1 MERIAEKLSEI
12 EKTARAIVDNAQEQ
26 KHQMEM
32 QMQKKRDTFDADMEK
47 ETNEKILKIQSDLA
61 TNMEKL
67 LKKQEEQNNNEIE
80 SLKQDFKEH
89 HSEYAKQILERV
101 IKVQEA
107 VALRDVMRYSGI
119 VTKVAAMRAKLLKPQ
134 DYEQLASMNTV
145 TDIIEYLKQTKSYGK
160 FITQMDESLY
170 HRGNIEKVLIQSL
183 YDDYTRLYRFADM
196 QQKDFLKTFM
206 KRYEV
211 DLIRYCLRIVFNH
224 SNVPF
229 DLNYKKPFFDK
240 YSKIRIDQLVTAK
253 NIDHLVDYLKN
264 TEYYAPLSRIR
275 QSGAST
281 LADYELALDLY
292 YFSMMWKERKGN
304 WDKKDKE
311 MLTKELGAKID
322 LLNLQWIYRAKKYY
336 HMLAPDI
343 YTLLIPIQ
351 HKLSNQEF
359 KDLVEA
365 PSVEEFKRR
374 LNETYY
380 GKKYEFGEQVQIES
394 IVNECVEHIL
404 TIAYRNHPYSLASIQ
419 QYLFLKEEEIYKI
432 TTALECIRYG
442 LSQRETLRY
451 LVREQR
457 RQGGNAS

>member
-1 MERIAEKLSEI
+1 M
-12 EKTARAIVDNAQEQ
+12 
-26 KHQMEM
+26 
-32 QMQKKRDTFDADMEK
+32 
-47 ETNEKILKIQSDLA
+47 
-61 TNMEKL
+61 
-67 LKKQEEQNNNEIE
+67 
-80 SLKQDFKEH
+80 
-89 HSEYAKQILERV
+89 
-101 IKVQEA
+101 
-107 VALRDVMRYSGI
+107 RDVMRYSGI

-134 DYEQLASMNTV
+134 DYERLASMNTV

-160 FITQMDESLY
+160 FINQMDESLY

-196 QQKDFLKTFM
+196 QQKEFLKIFM

-240 YSKIRIDQLVTAK
+240 YSKIR
-253 NIDHLVDYLKN
+253 
-264 TEYYAPLSRIR
+264 
-275 QSGAST
+275 
-281 LADYELALDLY
+281 
-292 YFSMMWKERKGN
+292 N
-304 WDKKDKE
+304 WNKKDQE

-365 PSVEEFKRR
+365 PSVEEFTRR

-394 IVNECVEHIL
+394 VVNECVEHIL

-419 QYLFLKEEEIYKI
+419 QYLFLKEEETYKI

-451 LVREQR
+451 LVR
-457 RQGGNAS
+457 

>member
-1 MERIAEKLSEI
+1 MR
-12 EKTARAIVDNAQEQ
+12 N
-26 KHQMEM
+26 
-32 QMQKKRDTFDADMEK
+32 
-47 ETNEKILKIQSDLA
+47 
-61 TNMEKL
+61 
-67 LKKQEEQNNNEIE
+67 
-80 SLKQDFKEH
+80 
-89 HSEYAKQILERV
+89 
-101 IKVQEA
+101 
-107 VALRDVMRYSGI
+107 VMRYSGI

-134 DYEQLASMNTV
+134 DYEQLASMDTV

-196 QQKDFLKTFM
+196 QQKDFLKIFM

-211 DLIRYCLRIVFNH
+211 DLVRYCLRIVFNH

-336 HMLAPDI
+336 HKI
-343 YTLLIPIQ
+343 G
-351 HKLSNQEF
+351 
-359 KDLVEA
+359 
-365 PSVEEFKRR
+365 R
-374 LNETYY
+374 
-380 GKKYEFGEQVQIES
+380 
-394 IVNECVEHIL
+394 
-404 TIAYRNHPYSLASIQ
+404 AS
-419 QYLFLKEEEIYKI
+419 
-432 TTALECIRYG
+432 C
-442 LSQRETLRY
+442 RER
-451 LVREQR
+451 V
-457 RQGGNAS
+457 

>member
-32 QMQKKRDTFDADMEK
+32 QMQKKRDAFDADMEK

-107 VALRDVMRYSGI
+107 IALRDVMRYSGI

-134 DYEQLASMNTV
+134 DYEQLASMDTV

-196 QQKDFLKTFM
+196 QQKDFLKIFM

-211 DLIRYCLRIVFNH
+211 DLVRYCLRIVFNH

-292 YFSMMWKERKGN
+292 YFSMMWNLRI
-304 WDKKDKE
+304 KKKF
-311 MLTKELGAKID
+311 
-322 LLNLQWIYRAKKYY
+322 LNI
-336 HMLAPDI
+336 
-343 YTLLIPIQ
+343 
-351 HKLSNQEF
+351 
-359 KDLVEA
+359 
-365 PSVEEFKRR
+365 
-374 LNETYY
+374 
-380 GKKYEFGEQVQIES
+380 
-394 IVNECVEHIL
+394 
-404 TIAYRNHPYSLASIQ
+404 
-419 QYLFLKEEEIYKI
+419 
-432 TTALECIRYG
+432 
-442 LSQRETLRY
+442 
-451 LVREQR
+451 
-457 RQGGNAS
+457 

>member
-1 MERIAEKLSEI
+1 
-12 EKTARAIVDNAQEQ
+12 
-26 KHQMEM
+26 
-32 QMQKKRDTFDADMEK
+32 
-47 ETNEKILKIQSDLA
+47 
-61 TNMEKL
+61 
-67 LKKQEEQNNNEIE
+67 
-80 SLKQDFKEH
+80 
-89 HSEYAKQILERV
+89 
-101 IKVQEA
+101 
-107 VALRDVMRYSGI
+107 
-119 VTKVAAMRAKLLKPQ
+119 
-134 DYEQLASMNTV
+134 
-145 TDIIEYLKQTKSYGK
+145 
-160 FITQMDESLY
+160 
-170 HRGNIEKVLIQSL
+170 
-183 YDDYTRLYRFADM
+183 
-196 QQKDFLKTFM
+196 
-206 KRYEV
+206 
-211 DLIRYCLRIVFNH
+211 
-224 SNVPF
+224 
-229 DLNYKKPFFDK
+229 
-240 YSKIRIDQLVTAK
+240 
-253 NIDHLVDYLKN
+253 
-264 TEYYAPLSRIR
+264 
-275 QSGAST
+275 
-281 LADYELALDLY
+281 
-292 YFSMMWKERKGN
+292 MMWKERKGN

-311 MLTKELGAKID
+311 MLTKELGTKID

-442 LSQRETLRY
+442 LSQRETLQY
-451 LVREQR
+451 LVQKQR

>member
-1 MERIAEKLSEI
+1 M
-12 EKTARAIVDNAQEQ
+12 
-26 KHQMEM
+26 
-32 QMQKKRDTFDADMEK
+32 
-47 ETNEKILKIQSDLA
+47 
-61 TNMEKL
+61 
-67 LKKQEEQNNNEIE
+67 
-80 SLKQDFKEH
+80 
-89 HSEYAKQILERV
+89 
-101 IKVQEA
+101 
-107 VALRDVMRYSGI
+107 RDVMRYSGI

-134 DYEQLASMNTV
+134 DYEQLASMDTV

-196 QQKDFLKTFM
+196 QQKDFLKIFM

-211 DLIRYCLRIVFNH
+211 DLVRYCLRIVFNH

-292 YFSMMWKERKGN
+292 YFSMMWK
-304 WDKKDKE
+304 
-311 MLTKELGAKID
+311 
-322 LLNLQWIYRAKKYY
+322 
-336 HMLAPDI
+336 DI

-442 LSQRETLRY
+442 LSKRETLQY
-451 LVREQR
+451 LVQKQR

>member
-1 MERIAEKLSEI
+1 MR
-12 EKTARAIVDNAQEQ
+12 N
-26 KHQMEM
+26 
-32 QMQKKRDTFDADMEK
+32 
-47 ETNEKILKIQSDLA
+47 
-61 TNMEKL
+61 
-67 LKKQEEQNNNEIE
+67 
-80 SLKQDFKEH
+80 
-89 HSEYAKQILERV
+89 
-101 IKVQEA
+101 
-107 VALRDVMRYSGI
+107 VMRYSGI

-134 DYEQLASMNTV
+134 DYEQLASMDTV

-196 QQKDFLKTFM
+196 QQKDFLKIFM

-211 DLIRYCLRIVFNH
+211 DLVRYCLRIVFNH

-311 MLTKELGAKID
+311 MLT
-322 LLNLQWIYRAKKYY
+322 KKYY

-442 LSQRETLRY
+442 LSQRETLQY
-451 LVREQR
+451 LVQKQR

>member
-1 MERIAEKLSEI
+1 M
-12 EKTARAIVDNAQEQ
+12 
-26 KHQMEM
+26 
-32 QMQKKRDTFDADMEK
+32 
-47 ETNEKILKIQSDLA
+47 
-61 TNMEKL
+61 
-67 LKKQEEQNNNEIE
+67 
-80 SLKQDFKEH
+80 
-89 HSEYAKQILERV
+89 
-101 IKVQEA
+101 
-107 VALRDVMRYSGI
+107 RDVMRYSGI

-134 DYEQLASMNTV
+134 DYEQLASMDTV

-196 QQKDFLKTFM
+196 QQKDFLKIFM

-211 DLIRYCLRIVFNH
+211 DLVRYCLRIVFNH

-311 MLTKELGAKID
+311 ML
-322 LLNLQWIYRAKKYY
+322 
-336 HMLAPDI
+336 APDI

-351 HKLSNQEF
+351 HKVSNQEF
-359 KDLVEA
+359 KVLVEA

-442 LSQRETLRY
+442 LSQRETLQY
-451 LVREQR
+451 LVQKQR

>member
-1 MERIAEKLSEI
+1 
-12 EKTARAIVDNAQEQ
+12 
-26 KHQMEM
+26 
-32 QMQKKRDTFDADMEK
+32 
-47 ETNEKILKIQSDLA
+47 
-61 TNMEKL
+61 
-67 LKKQEEQNNNEIE
+67 
-80 SLKQDFKEH
+80 
-89 HSEYAKQILERV
+89 
-101 IKVQEA
+101 
-107 VALRDVMRYSGI
+107 MRYSGI
-119 VTKVAAMRAKLLKPQ
+119 VTKVAAMRTKLLKPQ

-196 QQKDFLKTFM
+196 QQKDFLKIFM

-211 DLIRYCLRIVFNH
+211 DLVRYCLRIVFNH

-311 MLTKELGAKID
+311 
-322 LLNLQWIYRAKKYY
+322 
-336 HMLAPDI
+336 MLAPDI

-442 LSQRETLRY
+442 LSQRETLQY
-451 LVREQR
+451 LVQKQR

>member
-1 MERIAEKLSEI
+1 
-12 EKTARAIVDNAQEQ
+12 
-26 KHQMEM
+26 
-32 QMQKKRDTFDADMEK
+32 MQKKRDAFDADMEK

-107 VALRDVMRYSGI
+107 IALRDVMRYSGI

-134 DYEQLASMNTV
+134 DYEQLASMDTV

-196 QQKDFLKTFM
+196 QQKDFLKIFM

-211 DLIRYCLRIVFNH
+211 DLVRYCLRIVFNH

-365 PSVEEFKRR
+365 PSVEEFRRR

-442 LSQRETLRY
+442 LSQRETLQY
-451 LVREQR
+451 LVQKQR

>member
-32 QMQKKRDTFDADMEK
+32 QMQKKRDAFDVDMEK

-101 IKVQEA
+101 IKVYEA

-160 FITQMDESLY
+160 FINQMDESLY

-196 QQKDFLKTFM
+196 QQKDFLKIFM

-211 DLIRYCLRIVFNH
+211 ELVRYCLRIVFNH

-442 LSQRETLRY
+442 LSQRETLQY
-451 LVREQR
+451 LVQKQR

>member
-12 EKTARAIVDNAQEQ
+12 EMTARSIVDGAQEQ

-32 QMQKKRDTFDADMEK
+32 KMQKQRDTFDADMEK

-61 TNMEKL
+61 TNMENL

-80 SLKQDFKEH
+80 VLKQDFKEH
-89 HSEYAKQILERV
+89 RSEYARQILERV
-101 IKVQEA
+101 IKVEEA
-107 VALRDVMRYSGI
+107 VSLRDVMRYSGI

-134 DYEQLASMNTV
+134 DYERLASMNTV

-160 FITQMDESLY
+160 FINQMDESLY

-196 QQKDFLKTFM
+196 QQKEFLKIFM

-275 QSGAST
+275 ESGAST

-292 YFSMMWKERKGN
+292 YFSMMWKARKGN
-304 WDKKDKE
+304 WNKKDQE

-343 YTLLIPIQ
+343 YTVLIPIQ

-365 PSVEEFKRR
+365 PSVEEFTRR

-380 GKKYEFGEQVQIES
+380 GKKYEFGEQVQMES
-394 IVNECVEHIL
+394 VVNECVEHIL

-419 QYLFLKEEEIYKI
+419 QYLFLKEEETYKI

-442 LSQRETLRY
+442 LSQRETLQY
-451 LVREQR
+451 LVRQQR

>member
-1 MERIAEKLSEI
+1 MCI
-12 EKTARAIVDNAQEQ
+12 
-26 KHQMEM
+26 
-32 QMQKKRDTFDADMEK
+32 RD
-47 ETNEKILKIQSDLA
+47 S
-61 TNMEKL
+61 
-67 LKKQEEQNNNEIE
+67 
-80 SLKQDFKEH
+80 
-89 HSEYAKQILERV
+89 
-101 IKVQEA
+101 
-107 VALRDVMRYSGI
+107 
-119 VTKVAAMRAKLLKPQ
+119 
-134 DYEQLASMNTV
+134 
-145 TDIIEYLKQTKSYGK
+145 
-160 FITQMDESLY
+160 
-170 HRGNIEKVLIQSL
+170 
-183 YDDYTRLYRFADM
+183 
-196 QQKDFLKTFM
+196 
-206 KRYEV
+206 
-211 DLIRYCLRIVFNH
+211 
-224 SNVPF
+224 
-229 DLNYKKPFFDK
+229 
-240 YSKIRIDQLVTAK
+240 
-253 NIDHLVDYLKN
+253 LVDYLKN

-394 IVNECVEHIL
+394 IVDVYKRQVLEVMKQLAQEGMTMVVVTHEMGFAREVANSVFFMDGGGIL
-404 TIAYRNHPYSLASIQ
+404 EEGTPEQIFDQPQEERTKA
-419 QYLFLKEEEIYKI
+419 FLSKV
-432 TTALECIRYG
+432 L
-442 LSQRETLRY
+442 
-451 LVREQR
+451 
-457 RQGGNAS
+457 

>member
-1 MERIAEKLSEI
+1 M
-12 EKTARAIVDNAQEQ
+12 
-26 KHQMEM
+26 
-32 QMQKKRDTFDADMEK
+32 
-47 ETNEKILKIQSDLA
+47 
-61 TNMEKL
+61 
-67 LKKQEEQNNNEIE
+67 
-80 SLKQDFKEH
+80 
-89 HSEYAKQILERV
+89 
-101 IKVQEA
+101 
-107 VALRDVMRYSGI
+107 RDVMRYSGI

-134 DYEQLASMNTV
+134 DYERLASMNTV

-160 FITQMDESLY
+160 FINQMDESLY

-183 YDDYTRLYRFADM
+183 YDDYTRLYRFSYM
-196 QQKDFLKTFM
+196 QQKEFLKIFM

-240 YSKIRIDQLVTAK
+240 YSKIRIDQLVTAR

-275 QSGAST
+275 ESGAST

-292 YFSMMWKERKGN
+292 YFSMMWKARKGN
-304 WDKKDKE
+304 WNKKDQE

-365 PSVEEFKRR
+365 PSVEEFTRR

-380 GKKYEFGEQVQIES
+380 GKKYEFGEQVQMES
-394 IVNECVEHIL
+394 VVNECVEHIL

-419 QYLFLKEEEIYKI
+419 QYLFLKEEETYKI

-442 LSQRETLRY
+442 LSQRETLQY
-451 LVREQR
+451 LVRQQR

>member
-1 MERIAEKLSEI
+1 M
-12 EKTARAIVDNAQEQ
+12 
-26 KHQMEM
+26 
-32 QMQKKRDTFDADMEK
+32 
-47 ETNEKILKIQSDLA
+47 
-61 TNMEKL
+61 
-67 LKKQEEQNNNEIE
+67 
-80 SLKQDFKEH
+80 
-89 HSEYAKQILERV
+89 
-101 IKVQEA
+101 
-107 VALRDVMRYSGI
+107 
-119 VTKVAAMRAKLLKPQ
+119 
-134 DYEQLASMNTV
+134 
-145 TDIIEYLKQTKSYGK
+145 
-160 FITQMDESLY
+160 
-170 HRGNIEKVLIQSL
+170 
-183 YDDYTRLYRFADM
+183 
-196 QQKDFLKTFM
+196 
-206 KRYEV
+206 
-211 DLIRYCLRIVFNH
+211 
-224 SNVPF
+224 
-229 DLNYKKPFFDK
+229 
-240 YSKIRIDQLVTAK
+240 TAK

-292 YFSMMWKERKGN
+292 YFSMMWKKRKGN

-380 GKKYEFGEQVQIES
+380 GKKYEFGEQVEIES

-442 LSQRETLRY
+442 LSQRETLQY
-451 LVREQR
+451 LVQKQR

>member
-32 QMQKKRDTFDADMEK
+32 QMQKKRDAFDADMEK

-89 HSEYAKQILERV
+89 HSKYAKQILE
-101 IKVQEA
+101 
-107 VALRDVMRYSGI
+107 RYSGI

-134 DYEQLASMNTV
+134 DYEQLASMDTV

-196 QQKDFLKTFM
+196 QQKDFLKIFM

-211 DLIRYCLRIVFNH
+211 DLVRYCLRIVFNH

-442 LSQRETLRY
+442 LSQRETLQY
-451 LVREQR
+451 LVQKQR